1 MLFISIIR
9 ICEKGYRQC
18 KYKDIG
24 CEYIDE
30 KSKII
35 GHEKNND
42 KVHLELAMK
51 YIQDNQKK
59 V

>member
-1 MLFISIIR
+1 MR
-9 ICEKGYRQC
+9 
-18 KYKDIG
+18 
-24 CEYIDE
+24 IDE

-35 GHEKNND
+35 EHEKNND